1 MFPLTASQSK
11 QLFRRVTDLL
21 LRRAARTACWAQ
33 QVLPGN
39 RIQWHRG
46 RLEDFAV
53 KLEKRFV
60 HVSTRLENLA
70 GQSALLLDSSRQ
82 LLKYSLGHD
91 DASTF
96 QAAVAVMERPLDFN
110 DECLGITD
118 KLDRNLALVAVRI
131 GRLHHFKST
140 LDASIAPLRILQTMF
155 RIESAASS
163 PEIQTLFTSLS
174 AEIEGLL
181 FRMSTMIAREFEA
194 IERTGATVRDVII
207 RLAGIRTLQVKAQ
220 ARRAEIGESL
230 QKLEAQI
237 ETNKEKDVRL
247 IGATQAVSEKV
258 AGMVAALQYQDILN
272 QRLQHVLQGL
282 GNIAD
287 RSAALHGN
295 GGFDELN
302 FLRDASRVESAHLED
317 VEGVLGGAIETLR
330 SSLDGL
336 ADEMEGLDTQ
346 CVHLDGVES
355 SSAACDGMVQVLLD
369 TIRENLELTESTS
382 ARSEEIFTVLE
393 PIGSLLG
400 NLTGSILELSA
411 RIRLIALNA
420 QIQAAQAGDGTGL
433 EVLSFR
439 TRSIAEEMAHIVA
452 EIAAELGVLKE
463 GLKSGLEDVEY
474 TRSRSLEFLQ
484 FLREDG
490 AGHETRL
497 HDFRNRMLS
506 ELKTVGDLIAHVQA
520 ESRSLSASLDMR
532 SAVLS
537 VVSEARTEL
546 QQFSD
551 RLSTRLDASAR
562 SSDLDQHARL
572 YTAAAERSAH
582 ARALRIDSA
591 GDAPPLTDQP
601 GAEGSIELF

>member
-237 ETNKEKDVRL
+237 ETNKEKGKFVINFL
-247 IGATQAVSEKV
+247 ISHHLISSVNHLNLE
-258 AGMVAALQYQDILN
+258 AALS
-272 QRLQHVLQGL
+272 GF
-282 GNIAD
+282 G
-287 RSAALHGN
+287 
-295 GGFDELN
+295 GGFTSQQTLIK
-302 FLRDASRVESAHLED
+302 LSRWSA
-317 VEGVLGGAIETLR
+317 
-330 SSLDGL
+330 
-336 ADEMEGLDTQ
+336 
-346 CVHLDGVES
+346 
-355 SSAACDGMVQVLLD
+355 
-369 TIRENLELTESTS
+369 
-382 ARSEEIFTVLE
+382 
-393 PIGSLLG
+393 
-400 NLTGSILELSA
+400 ILE
-411 RIRLIALNA
+411 
-420 QIQAAQAGDGTGL
+420 
-433 EVLSFR
+433 
-439 TRSIAEEMAHIVA
+439 
-452 EIAAELGVLKE
+452 
-463 GLKSGLEDVEY
+463 Y
-474 TRSRSLEFLQ
+474 
-484 FLREDG
+484 
-490 AGHETRL
+490 
-497 HDFRNRMLS
+497 MLS
-506 ELKTVGDLIAHVQA
+506 ESFKFPIILCNVNTMRKKVFGKARIKGIKAKDYVRQQIPLIVPNISKFEKVNRDGNWDKHNEDTFDAIVC
-520 ESRSLSASLDMR
+520 SL
-532 SAVLS
+532 
-537 VVSEARTEL
+537 
-546 QQFSD
+546 F
-551 RLSTRLDASAR
+551 
-562 SSDLDQHARL
+562 
-572 YTAAAERSAH
+572 
-582 ARALRIDSA
+582 
-591 GDAPPLTDQP
+591 G
-601 GAEGSIELF
+601 